1 MDADFSH
8 QPSDLLRLFEK
19 IKEGYDLVIGSR
31 YISGV
36 NVINWPMKRLLLS
49 YFANA
54 YARFITGVPIKD
66 LTAGFKAIRV
76 NALKS
81 INLDNIK
88 SNGYAFQIE
97 ITFKIY
103 NKGFKIIEIPIVFYE
118 RRSGNSKMSK
128 KIIFEAALMVWR
140 LRIEKILKKL

>member
-1 MDADFSH
+1 
-8 QPSDLLRLFEK
+8 
-19 IKEGYDLVIGSR
+19 
-31 YISGV
+31 
-36 NVINWPMKRLLLS
+36 MKRLLLS

-140 LRIEKILKKL
+140 LRINK